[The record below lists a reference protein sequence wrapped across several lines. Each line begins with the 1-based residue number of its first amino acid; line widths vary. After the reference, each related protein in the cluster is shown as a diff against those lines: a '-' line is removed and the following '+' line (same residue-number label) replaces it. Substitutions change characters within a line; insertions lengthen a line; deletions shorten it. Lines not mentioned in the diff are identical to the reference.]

1 MTYVDLGKPVGK
13 DSNGNQWWVLD
24 YAEMQKLATGWICTV
39 DGGGCPTPAVYGDSD
54 YGGLCLRHAMK
65 KGIVPPKLSGLV
77 HMAEATWKAS
87 CTPGWMCTFLG
98 CEAPALYMSSSAG
111 LCADHAG
118 YYIPPKVQK
127 ELNPTVAPDLSLKI
141 AGLYLSMAETQWV
154 HPVPGMHW
162 VCTYDDCGA
171 PAAWK
176 PAGAGVT
183 AGLCAVHAMTMSNK
197 MNLMDSEVVLPAGKG
212 KEHPGLDS
220 FSYKA
225 MSTPEPP
232 QPAKSVLSLASQ
244 WGKPAMVL
252 PVATKGRGATKA
264 DPLGFP
270 WEQDWNKAHG
280 VMSSGDYDVLLGEIG
295 LHQHLPLPQAACEF
309 YLLMDASLTSPSEH
323 QEMAAKR
330 FEQLTHYLASQ
341 MSLYIEC
348 ACLGE
353 ARYAMGRVRDAG
365 NAKFLKNPK
374 WKAVY
379 NDLCAG
385 DKDRYTVWKMFPVL
399 SRKYAG
405 GRGRKRGYRGKGRAT
420 PSGEGTTL
428 LLFTVLVHDTLN
440 WRSGGFGGKKWAECA
455 KTVLAYRRRR
465 IDPVSFVDTAF
476 GLKHN
481 GNIVFDKLW
490 PVHGIERI
498 LDANQRGDMAE
509 LCKLASTEVTDL
521 WKAACNDS

>member
-1 MTYVDLGKPVGK
+1 MQCVYANKPVGK
-13 DSNGNQWWVLD
+13 DSNGTQWWVLD
-24 YAEMQKLATGWICTV
+24 YTEMQKLGTGWICTV
-39 DGGGCPTPAVYGDSD
+39 DGGCSTPAVYGDGD
-54 YGGLCLRHAMK
+54 YDGLCLSHAIES
-65 KGIVPPKLSGLV
+65 GVAPPKLNGLV

-87 CTPGWMCTFLG
+87 DIPGWMCTFLG
-98 CEAPALYMSSSAG
+98 CVAPAAYMCSAAG
-111 LCADHAG
+111 LCAYHAG
-118 YYIPPKVQK
+118 YYIPLKVQK
-127 ELNPTVAPDLSLKI
+127 ELNSAVEPVDLSLKI
-141 AGLYLSMAETQWV
+141 AGLHLSMAETQWKYS
-154 HPVPGMHW
+154 PPTIHW
-162 VCTYDDCGA
+162 VCTYDYCG
-171 PAAWK
+171 K
-176 PAGAGVT
+176 PATWKSVGGT

-197 MNLMDSEVVLPAGKG
+197 MNLMDSEMVMPKG
-212 KEHPGLDS
+212 KATKAYTGHLDVP
-220 FSYKA
+220 
-225 MSTPEPP
+225 STPESP

-244 WGKPAMVL
+244 WGKPVIVL
-252 PVATKGRGATKA
+252 PVATKGRGVTKA
-264 DPLGFP
+264 DPLSIP
-270 WEQDWNKAHG
+270 WEQDWNKLHG
-280 VMSSGDYDVLLGEIG
+280 VMSGGDHDVPLGEIG

-309 YLLMDASLTSPSEH
+309 YLLMDASLCPPSEH

-353 ARYAMGRVRDAG
+353 ARYAMGRVRDAS

-374 WKAVY
+374 WMAVY
-379 NDLCAG
+379 NDLCVG

-440 WRSGGFGGKKWAECA
+440 WRSDGFGGKKWAECA